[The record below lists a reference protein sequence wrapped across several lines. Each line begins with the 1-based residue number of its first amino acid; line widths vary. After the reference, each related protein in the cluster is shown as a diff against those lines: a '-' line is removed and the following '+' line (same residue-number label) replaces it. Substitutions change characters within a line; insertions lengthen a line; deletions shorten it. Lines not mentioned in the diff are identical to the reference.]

1 MIMSIVQFFIFRSTV
16 IVLDIAVSHWS

>member
-1 MIMSIVQFFIFRSTV
+1 MSIVQFFIFRSTV